1 MFRKFI
7 FNYRIFIWILLI
19 LALVMGGGFLVIA
32 FSYNLQKKTESYIE
46 AARTSVSVAKEME
59 NELTAIRGLTFT
71 YLVNKSGVWLDSMKN
86 RQMMF
91 IVHLDRARAKANS
104 PEEER
109 LVQQISALYSNFEQN
124 IITATS
130 LVKYGDISKANA
142 LIAHSAQDLIS
153 TIQSKSNQYIE
164 LNKSAEKIYEL
175 EIAKTNSVILKTMV
189 SLGVG
194 GIVAGLL
201 LGWLLTRMLFGPIN
215 QLVLTIRGATG
226 EAVLERFKL
235 PLGGELDELG
245 NRVKDLIDRINQANE
260 DLNRNRE
267 LLQYSNKYATLGK
280 IAPTI
285 AHEIR
290 NPLAAI
296 KMLVYSIREEHNLP
310 DSIKEDLDIIS
321 SEIDRM
327 EGFTKDFLKFA
338 KPADPIFTLVNPTDS
353 LTEVI
358 QLLKPRLKKNSIQ
371 LIDNA
376 TANKAL
382 VMADVGHLKQLYM
395 NIILNAVEVMP
406 KNGQLLI
413 DSSIV
418 LNSQKDNCLE
428 QTEFLR
434 ISFNDSGP
442 GIPEAIMKTLFE
454 PFIRGSE
461 QGVGLGLSIS
471 QGIATTHGGWISA
484 ENKEHEKGAIFH
496 IFLPIKS

>member
-1 MFRKFI
+1 
-7 FNYRIFIWILLI
+7 
-19 LALVMGGGFLVIA
+19 MGGGFLVIA
-32 FSYNLQKKTESYIE
+32 FSYKLQKKTESYIE
-46 AARTSVSVAKEME
+46 AARTSVSIAKEME

-71 YLVNKSGVWLDSMKN
+71 YLVNKSDVWLDSMKN
-86 RQMMF
+86 RQMKF
-91 IVHLDRARAKANS
+91 IIYLERARAKANS

-109 LVQQISALYSNFEQN
+109 LVQQISALFTNYEQN
-124 IITATS
+124 IITSAS
-130 LVKYGDISKANA
+130 LVKTGNISKANA
-142 LIAHSAQDLIS
+142 LIAHSAQDLFS
-153 TIQSKSNQYIE
+153 TIQDKSNQYIK
-164 LNKSAEKIYEL
+164 LNKSAETLYEL
-175 EIAKTNSVILKTMV
+175 EIAKTNSIILKTMV
-189 SLGVG
+189 SLGIG

-215 QLVLTIRGATG
+215 QLVLTIRSATG
-226 EAVLERFKL
+226 ETVLERFKL
-235 PLGGELDELG
+235 PHGGELDELG

-353 LTEVI
+353 LVEVI

-376 TANKAL
+376 SVNTAY

-413 DSSIV
+413 DASIITNCQNDKV
-418 LNSQKDNCLE
+418 LAHTD
-428 QTEFLR
+428 FLR